1 MQRYFLTTESTY
13 ETLRTSLDILLGYP
27 TSTAASIFQTALQAP
42 RDNLRRVIL
51 ALDTDIPNYAT
62 IDAQLDPLL
71 ANLSVKEV
79 TESEY
84 LTLLSTPVQIPTASS
99 TVLGGIKVGSGLAIT
114 AGVLRTT
121 GGGGGGGGD
130 VTSVA
135 GRTGDVVLTT
145 ADISGYTAPVVT
157 SVAGRT
163 GAVTLTTSDITNYS
177 AYVLPNATTTTLG
190 GVIVGAG
197 LGVSSGTITANV
209 TSVAGRT
216 GAVTLTTTDISG
228 YTAPTVTSVAG
239 KTGAVT
245 LASDNLTDYVH
256 PFLLAGM

>member
-1 MQRYFLTTESTY
+1 MSDRYFLTTEATY
-13 ETLRTSLDILLGYP
+13 EALRTKLDGMLGYP
-27 TSTAASIFQTALQAP
+27 TATAASIFQTALQAP

-51 ALDTDIPNYAT
+51 ALDTDLPHYSTVSAELT
-62 IDAQLDPLL
+62 PLL

-84 LTLLSTPVQIPTASS
+84 LSLLSTPLQLPTASA

-121 GGGGGGGGD
+121 GGGGGGGD

-145 ADISGYTAPVVT
+145 ADISGYTAPEVT

-190 GVIVGAG
+190 GVVVGAG
-197 LGVSSGTITANV
+197 LAVASGTISANV
-209 TSVAGRT
+209 SSVAGRT
-216 GAVTLTTTDISG
+216 GAVTLSTADITG
-228 YTAPTVTSVAG
+228 YTAPAVTSVAG

-245 LASDNLTDYVH
+245 LASENLTDYIH